1 MRLTKV
7 GRYEI
12 KAELG
17 RGGMATVYRA
27 YDPTFERE
35 VALKILPRELMH
47 DEQFTVRF
55 AREAKIIARL
65 EHAAIVPVYD
75 VGEDEEQ
82 PYFVMRM
89 MTGGSLSDRMKD
101 GAFSV
106 EETAR
111 VVLRVAAALDYAH
124 SKGIIHRDL
133 KPGNILFD
141 EADDPYIS
149 DYGIAK
155 LAQSQTNVTGSSII
169 GTPAYMSPEQG
180 QGEDIDS
187 RSDIYSLGVIIYEM
201 LSGVVPYQA
210 NTPLGVV
217 FKHVTEPIPHILDKN
232 PNLPMAIEAVIEKA
246 MAKNRND
253 RFASAMDLAMALGA
267 LVRGETPDLDRTSPV
282 ATHLRLQAIHYATQ
296 NSPKVSAEKG
306 GTVSKSRWWIFGGIG
321 VLILAALAW
330 AGIRLS
336 SAAAPPTT
344 TPLSITS
351 TPDGSL
357 VLVPSPMPTDVEV
370 ATTPTATATPSGPV
384 LLTVGGADG
393 IAFIS
398 GNKIWLS
405 DIDGGNLTQLTSD
418 IKPKFDL
425 QWLPDG
431 NSLVYVQDE
440 CAFQLDVSTRSIAK
454 LICFKADFFEGFR
467 VSPDGKQVA
476 ISVDRQLFVIPF
488 DKTLLESIHDRNGL
502 AAVDGC
508 LAYQAVAAKNS
519 LWSLD
524 GQKLALMFL
533 LGGNDRRVAET
544 VRIMDIH
551 NCRSS
556 DPLILDEFPAK
567 HFIPESYKTNQVLPS
582 FSWDGKGMFIFN
594 SLKRNEGYGP
604 LYTYD
609 MLSQHENKI
618 NPINGACC
626 YRDARISPD
635 GKFILFVFQDL
646 SLGADSETLAYYIP
660 LEKIGANT
668 TFAPI
673 NFPASLFADPRA
685 HPQFALRVAPTA
697 P

>member
-1 MRLTKV
+1 MHPNKI

-12 KAELG
+12 KSELG

-27 YDPTFERE
+27 YDPMFERE
-35 VALKILPRELMH
+35 VALKTLPRELMH
-47 DEQFTVRF
+47 DEQFKVRF
-55 AREAKIIARL
+55 ARETKIIARL

-75 VGEDEEQ
+75 VGEDTDQ

-89 MTGGSLSDRMKD
+89 MAGGSLSDRMKN

-111 VVLRVAAALDYAH
+111 VALRVAAALDYAH

-141 EADDPYIS
+141 EADDPFIS

-155 LAQSQTNVTGSSII
+155 LTQSETNYTGSSII

-180 QGEDIDS
+180 QGADIDS
-187 RSDIYSLGVIIYEM
+187 RSDIYSLGVIVYEM
-201 LSGVVPYQA
+201 LAGVVPYQA

-232 PNLPMAIEAVIEKA
+232 PHLPTAIEPVIEKA
-246 MAKNRND
+246 MAKNRED
-253 RFASAMDLAMALGA
+253 RFTSAMDLAIALGA
-267 LVRGETPDLDRTSPV
+267 LVRGEIPDLDRTSPV
-282 ATHLRLQAIHYATQ
+282 GTHLRLQALQYAAQ
-296 NSPKVSAEKG
+296 KPPVAASPEKG
-306 GTVSKSRWWIFGGIG
+306 DNASKSRLWIFGGIG

-330 AGIRLS
+330 AGVRLS
-336 SAAAPPTT
+336 SAAVPPTAT
-344 TPLSITS
+344 LAPVTV
-351 TPDGSL
+351 TPDGL
-357 VLVPSPMPTDVEV
+357 MVFVPTPTNAEV
-370 ATTPTATATPSGPV
+370 ITAPTATATPSGPV

-398 GNKIWLS
+398 SNKIWLS
-405 DIDGGNLTQLTSD
+405 GIDGSNLTQLTSD
-418 IKPKFDL
+418 INPKFDL

-431 NSLVYVQDE
+431 KSLVYVQGE
-440 CAFQLDVSTRSIAK
+440 CVFQLEVATRNITK
-454 LICFKADFFEGFR
+454 LTCFNADFFEGFR

-476 ISVDRQLFVIPF
+476 ISLDRQLFVIPF
-488 DKTLLESIHDRNGL
+488 DKTLLASIHNRNEL

-508 LAYQAVAAKNS
+508 LAYQAVAAQGS

-533 LGGNDRRVAET
+533 LGGSDRRVAET
-544 VRIMDIH
+544 IRIMDIH
-551 NCRSS
+551 NCRAA
-556 DPLILDEFPAK
+556 DPLILDEFPGK

-582 FSWDGKGMFIFN
+582 FSWDGKGLFIFN
-594 SLKRNEGYGP
+594 TLKRNEGYGP

-609 MLSQHENKI
+609 MASEHETKI
-618 NPINGACC
+618 NPINGVCC

-635 GKFILFVFQDL
+635 GKFILFVFQDFG
-646 SLGADSETLAYYIP
+646 LGADSKTLAYYIP
-660 LEKIGANT
+660 LEKIGSNT

-673 NFPASLFADPRA
+673 SFPASLFADPRA
-685 HPQFALRVAPTA
+685 HPQFDLHVAPPA